1 MNSYNIYNENESYTI
16 LFHAIAENENQV
28 IELAEENNIDLTGLT
43 IELEKSNVKNQM
55 GKSYSAS
62 ISDAIVH

>member
-1 MNSYNIYNENESYTI
+1 MNTYNIYNENESSTI

-28 IELAEENNIDLTGLT
+28 IELAEEKSIDLTGLT